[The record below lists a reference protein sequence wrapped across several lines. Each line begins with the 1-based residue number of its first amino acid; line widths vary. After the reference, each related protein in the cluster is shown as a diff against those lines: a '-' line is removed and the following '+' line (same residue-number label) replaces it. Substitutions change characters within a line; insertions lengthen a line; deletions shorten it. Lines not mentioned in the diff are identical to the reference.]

1 MQVIDYINNKK
12 VGNPINNDDV
22 ALEINFQPGDND
34 VSLSTF
40 SFEWA
45 ENEAKI
51 LTDYLKDGVSGG
63 RGITMGL
70 PHRREIVENGKIL
83 NVLDGYID
91 LASAQWDR
99 DLVTA
104 DTKERAGLE
113 WVTEVAD
120 GIDFQTL
127 YQKGFLTDNDKVFV
141 PYVISSVP
149 NYKDIMITTLTL
161 VSIGIWIKQSVKEIT
176 VDGLKVATI
185 IDSLG
190 GIIGTI
196 AAIIYAIFLVVS
208 IVKLILD
215 LVALVISRVKYA
227 VSMSVNRQIEAACN
241 YLGLKYS
248 SAILQDTNFKRLHII
263 PEAFAPPVTQA
274 DDRIKGYLFGNK
286 IEQTGY
292 YTGTFGDLLR
302 RITGMFN
309 LRIVSSSKGLELL
322 PMLKPLTSANFTIPD
337 YYIPQFTTNASN
349 LVSNLQLRFETD
361 MVDLNTIDNYKG
373 TIMQSQ
379 LSHPSVSKAEKNI
392 QLLKGFNQISFGFS
406 RAIRKEKLTQPE
418 DALDTLL
425 DVIGGVIGALIK
437 AGNAVIGVVNQI
449 MEKLRNVKRVLGRIG
464 IDIKVDFDPVPT
476 LDDPNLGDIID
487 NRIGMMLL
495 DKDQIGNAKIVLLN
509 VNADM
514 KKTKISVDNNAQ
526 LNALNLYNVFHK
538 SKSFAPGKESAQ
550 RYIYNVPKVEM
561 NLNDVLTV
569 MDEGNVRFK
578 NKIMEVVSCSW
589 NSGSRLAD
597 FVVKER
603 KNYTTNLVETLTE
616 PDGN

>member
-1 MQVIDYINNKK
+1 MQVIDYINGVK
-12 VGNPINNDDV
+12 VNNPVNNDDV
-22 ALEINFQPGDND
+22 SIEINFQPGDND

-51 LTDYLKDGVSGG
+51 LTDYLKNGVSGG
-63 RGITMGL
+63 KGITMGL
-70 PHRREIVENGKIL
+70 PHRREIVENGKTL

-99 DLVTA
+99 DFVTA

-176 VDGLKVATI
+176 AEGTKLSTI
-185 IDSLG
+185 IDALG
-190 GIIGTI
+190 GIIGLI
-196 AAIIYAIFLVVS
+196 AAIIYAIFLVIS

-227 VSMSVNRQIEAACN
+227 ASMSVNRQIEAACN

-248 SAILQDTNFKRLHII
+248 CAILQDTNFKRLHII

-309 LRIVSSSKGLELL
+309 LRIVSSAKGLELL

-373 TIMQSQ
+373 TIMQAQ
-379 LSHPSVSKAEKNI
+379 LSHPRLSKAERKL
-392 QLLKGFNQISFGFS
+392 QLLKGFNQVSFGFS

-418 DALDTLL
+418 ETLDTLL
-425 DVIGGVIGALIK
+425 NTIGAVIGALIK
-437 AGNAVIGVVNQI
+437 AANGVIGVVNKI

-476 LDDPNLGDIID
+476 LDDPNLGDIIE

-509 VNADM
+509 VNSDM
-514 KKTKISVDNNAQ
+514 RKTKIAVDNNAQ

>member
-1 MQVIDYINNKK
+1 MQVIDYINGVK
-12 VGNPINNDDV
+12 VNNPVNNDDV
-22 ALEINFQPGDND
+22 SIEINFQPGDND

-51 LTDYLKDGVSGG
+51 LTDYLKNGVSGG
-63 RGITMGL
+63 KGITMGL
-70 PHRREIVENGKIL
+70 PHRREIVENGKTL

-99 DLVTA
+99 DFVTA

-176 VDGLKVATI
+176 AEGTKLSTI
-185 IDSLG
+185 IDALG
-190 GIIGTI
+190 GIIGLI
-196 AAIIYAIFLVVS
+196 AAIIYAIFLVIS

-227 VSMSVNRQIEAACN
+227 ASMSVNRQIEAACN

-248 SAILQDTNFKRLHII
+248 CAILQDTNFKRLHII

-309 LRIVSSSKGLELL
+309 LRIVSSAKGLELL

-349 LVSNLQLRFETD
+349 LVSNLELRFETD

-373 TIMQSQ
+373 TIMQAQ
-379 LSHPSVSKAEKNI
+379 LSHPRLSKAERKL
-392 QLLKGFNQISFGFS
+392 QLLKGFNQVSFGFS

-418 DALDTLL
+418 EAVDALL
-425 DVIGGVIGALIK
+425 DVIGAVVGALIK
-437 AGNAVIGVVNQI
+437 AANAVIGIVNKI

-476 LDDPNLGDIID
+476 LDDPNLGDIIE

-509 VNADM
+509 VNSDM
-514 KKTKISVDNNAQ
+514 RKTKIAVDNNAQ

>member
-1 MQVIDYINNKK
+1 MQVIDYINGVK
-12 VGNPINNDDV
+12 VNNPINNDDV

-51 LTDYLKDGVSGG
+51 LTDYLKNGVSGG
-63 RGITMGL
+63 RGVTMGL

-91 LASAQWDR
+91 LSSAQWDR

-127 YQKGFLTDNDKVFV
+127 YNQGFLTDNDKVFV

-161 VSIGIWIKQSVKEIT
+161 VSIGIWIKQSVKEIAAGIT
-176 VDGLKVATI
+176 ETTTI
-185 IDSLG
+185 VDSLG
-190 GIIGTI
+190 GIIQTI
-196 AAIIYAIFLVVS
+196 AAIIYAIFLVIS

-227 VSMSVNRQIEAACN
+227 ASMSVNRQIEAACN

-248 SAILQDTNFKRLHII
+248 SAILQDTTFNRLHII

-349 LVSNLQLRFETD
+349 LVSNIQLRFETD

-379 LSHPSVSKAEKNI
+379 LTHPSASKAERKL
-392 QLLKGFNQISFGFS
+392 QLLKGFNQVSFGFS
-406 RAIRKEKLTQPE
+406 RAIRKDKLTQPE
-418 DALDTLL
+418 EALDTLL
-425 DVIGGVIGALIK
+425 DVIGAVVGALIK

>member
-1 MQVIDYINNKK
+1 MQVIDYINNRK
-12 VGNPINNDDV
+12 VNNPINNDDV

-63 RGITMGL
+63 KGITMGL

-83 NVLDGYID
+83 SVLDGYID

-99 DLVTA
+99 DLITA

-161 VSIGIWIKQSVKEIT
+161 VSIGIWIRQSIKEISAGIT
-176 VDGLKVATI
+176 ETTTI
-185 IDSLG
+185 VDSLG
-190 GIIGTI
+190 GIIQTI
-196 AAIIYAIFLVVS
+196 AAIIYAIFLVIS

-227 VSMSVNRQIEAACN
+227 ASMSVNKQIEAACS

-248 SAILQDTNFKRLHII
+248 SKLLQSAEWNKLHII

-322 PMLKPLTSANFTIPD
+322 PMIKPLTSANFTIPN
-337 YYIPQFTTNASN
+337 YYIPQFTTNANN

-392 QLLKGFNQISFGFS
+392 QLLKGFNQVSFGFS

-425 DVIGGVIGALIK
+425 DVIGGVIGALINV
-437 AGNAVIGVVNQI
+437 GNAVIGVVNEI

-495 DKDQIGNAKIVLLN
+495 DRDQIGNAKIVLLD

-514 KKTKISVDNNAQ
+514 KKTKIAVDNNDK
-526 LNALNLYNVFHK
+526 LNARYIFEQFHK
-538 SKSFAPGKESAQ
+538 TKSFAPGKESAQ

-569 MDEGNVRFK
+569 MNEGNVRFK

-589 NSGSRLAD
+589 NSGSRLSD
-597 FVVKER
+597 FVVSER
-603 KNYTTNLVETLTE
+603 KNYTTNLVETITE

>member
-1 MQVIDYINNKK
+1 MQVIDYINGVK
-12 VGNPINNDDV
+12 VNNPVNNDDV

-51 LTDYLKDGVSGG
+51 LTDYLKNGVSGG
-63 RGITMGL
+63 KGITMGL
-70 PHRREIVENGKIL
+70 PHRREIVENGKTL

-99 DLVTA
+99 DFVTA

-149 NYKDIMITTLTL
+149 NYKDIMISTLTL
-161 VSIGIWIKQSVKEIT
+161 VSIGIWIRQSVKEIT
-176 VDGLKVATI
+176 AEGLKAGTI
-185 IDSLG
+185 IDSFG
-190 GIIGTI
+190 GIIGLI
-196 AAIIYAIFLVVS
+196 AAILYAIFLLIS

-215 LVALVISRVKYA
+215 LVALVIHRVKYA
-227 VSMSVNRQIEAACN
+227 ASMSVNRQIEAACN

-248 SAILQDTNFKRLHII
+248 CAILQDTNFKRLHII

-309 LRIVSSSKGLELL
+309 LRIVSSAKGLELL

-349 LVSNLQLRFETD
+349 LVSNLELRFETD

-373 TIMQSQ
+373 TIMQAQ
-379 LSHPSVSKAEKNI
+379 LSHPRLSKAERKL
-392 QLLKGFNQISFGFS
+392 QLLKGFNQVSFGFS

-418 DALDTLL
+418 EAVDALL
-425 DVIGGVIGALIK
+425 DVIGAVVGALIK
-437 AGNAVIGVVNQI
+437 AANAVIGIVNKI

-476 LDDPNLGDIID
+476 LDDPNLGDIIE

-509 VNADM
+509 VNSDM
-514 KKTKISVDNNAQ
+514 RKTKIAVDNNAQ

-597 FVVKER
+597 FVVEER

>member
-1 MQVIDYINNKK
+1 MQVIDYINGVK
-12 VGNPINNDDV
+12 VNNPVNNDDV

-51 LTDYLKDGVSGG
+51 LTDYLKNGVSGG
-63 RGITMGL
+63 KGITMGL
-70 PHRREIVENGKIL
+70 PHRREIVENGKTL

-99 DLVTA
+99 DFVTA

-127 YQKGFLTDNDKVFV
+127 YNQGFLTDNDKVFV

-176 VDGLKVATI
+176 AEGTKLSTI
-185 IDSLG
+185 IDALG
-190 GIIGTI
+190 GIIGLI
-196 AAIIYAIFLVVS
+196 AAIIYAIFLVIS

-227 VSMSVNRQIEAACN
+227 ASMSVNRQIEAACN

-248 SAILQDTNFKRLHII
+248 SAILQDTTFNRLHII
-263 PEAFAPPVTQA
+263 PEAFAAPVTQA

-309 LRIVSSSKGLELL
+309 LRIVSSAKGLELL

-349 LVSNLQLRFETD
+349 LVSNLELRFETD

-373 TIMQSQ
+373 TIMQAQ
-379 LSHPSVSKAEKNI
+379 LAHPSLSKAERKL
-392 QLLKGFNQISFGFS
+392 QLLKGFNQVSFGFS

-418 DALDTLL
+418 EALDTLL
-425 DVIGGVIGALIK
+425 DVIGAVVGALIK
-437 AGNAVIGVVNQI
+437 AANAVIGLVNKI

-476 LDDPNLGDIID
+476 LDDPNLGDIIE

-509 VNADM
+509 VNSDM
-514 KKTKISVDNNAQ
+514 RKTKIAVDNNAQ

>member
-1 MQVIDYINNKK
+1 MQVIDYINGVK
-12 VGNPINNDDV
+12 VNNPVNNDDV
-22 ALEINFQPGDND
+22 SLEINFQPGDND

-51 LTDYLKDGVSGG
+51 LTDYLKNGVSGG
-63 RGITMGL
+63 KGITMGL
-70 PHRREIVENGKIL
+70 PHRREIVENGKTL

-91 LASAQWDR
+91 LSSAQWDR
-99 DLVTA
+99 DFVTA

-176 VDGLKVATI
+176 ADGTKVSTI

-196 AAIIYAIFLVVS
+196 AAIIYAIFLVIS

-227 VSMSVNRQIEAACN
+227 ASMSVNRQIEAACN

-248 SAILQDTNFKRLHII
+248 SAILQDTTFNRLHII

-309 LRIVSSSKGLELL
+309 LRIVSSAKGLELL

-349 LVSNLQLRFETD
+349 LVSNLELRFETD

-373 TIMQSQ
+373 TIMQAQ
-379 LSHPSVSKAEKNI
+379 LAHQSLSKAERKL
-392 QLLKGFNQISFGFS
+392 QLLKGFNQVSFGFS

-418 DALDTLL
+418 EALDTLL
-425 DVIGGVIGALIK
+425 DVISAVIGALIK
-437 AGNAVIGVVNQI
+437 AANAVIGIVNKI

-476 LDDPNLGDIID
+476 LDDPNLGDIVE

-495 DKDQIGNAKIVLLN
+495 DKDQIGNAKIVLLD

-514 KKTKISVDNNAQ
+514 KKTKIAVDNNAQ

>member
-1 MQVIDYINNKK
+1 MQVIDYINGVK
-12 VGNPINNDDV
+12 VNNPVNNDDV

-51 LTDYLKDGVSGG
+51 LTDYLKNGVSGG
-63 RGITMGL
+63 KGITMGL
-70 PHRREIVENGKIL
+70 PHRREIVENGKTL
-83 NVLDGYID
+83 NVLVGYID

-99 DLVTA
+99 DFVTA

-161 VSIGIWIKQSVKEIT
+161 VSIGIWIQQSVKEIT
-176 VDGLKVATI
+176 ADGTKVSTI

-196 AAIIYAIFLVVS
+196 AAIIYAIFLVIS

-227 VSMSVNRQIEAACN
+227 ASMSVNRQIEAACN

-248 SAILQDTNFKRLHII
+248 SAILQDTTFNRLHII
-263 PEAFAPPVTQA
+263 PEAFAAPVTQA

-309 LRIVSSSKGLELL
+309 LRIVSSAKGLELL

-349 LVSNLQLRFETD
+349 LVSNLELRFETD

-373 TIMQSQ
+373 TIMQAQ
-379 LSHPSVSKAEKNI
+379 LSHPRLSKAERKL
-392 QLLKGFNQISFGFS
+392 QLLKGFNQVSFGFS

-418 DALDTLL
+418 EAVDALL
-425 DVIGGVIGALIK
+425 DVIGAVVGALIK
-437 AGNAVIGVVNQI
+437 AANAVIGIVNKI

-476 LDDPNLGDIID
+476 LDDPNLGDIIE

-509 VNADM
+509 VNSDM
-514 KKTKISVDNNAQ
+514 RKTKIAVDNNAQ

>member
-1 MQVIDYINNKK
+1 MQVIDYINNRK
-12 VGNPINNDDV
+12 VNNPINNDDV

-51 LTDYLKDGVSGG
+51 LTDYLKNGVSGG
-63 RGITMGL
+63 RGVTMGL

-104 DTKERAGLE
+104 DTKEKAGLE

-127 YQKGFLTDNDKVFV
+127 YNQGFLTDNDKVFV

-176 VDGLKVATI
+176 ADGLKVATI

-196 AAIIYAIFLVVS
+196 AAIIYAIFLVIS

-227 VSMSVNRQIEAACN
+227 ASMSVNRQIEAACN

-248 SAILQDTNFKRLHII
+248 SAILQDTTFNRLHII

-309 LRIVSSSKGLELL
+309 LRIVSSAKGLELL

-349 LVSNLQLRFETD
+349 LVSNIQLRFETD

-373 TIMQSQ
+373 TIMQAQ
-379 LSHPSVSKAEKNI
+379 LAHPSLSKAERKL
-392 QLLKGFNQISFGFS
+392 QLLKGFNQVSFGFS

-418 DALDTLL
+418 EALDTLL
-425 DVIGGVIGALIK
+425 DVIGAVVGALIK
-437 AGNAVIGVVNQI
+437 AANAVIGVVNQI

-495 DKDQIGNAKIVLLN
+495 DKDQIGNAKIVLLD

>member
-1 MQVIDYINNKK
+1 MQVIDYINNRK
-12 VGNPINNDDV
+12 VNNPINNDDV
-22 ALEINFQPGDND
+22 ALEINFQPGNND

-45 ENEAKI
+45 EKEAKI
-51 LTDYLKDGVSGG
+51 LTHYLKDGVSGG

-91 LASAQWDR
+91 LSSAQWDR

-127 YQKGFLTDNDKVFV
+127 YQTGFLTDNDKVFV

-161 VSIGIWIKQSVKEIT
+161 VSIGVYIQQSIVTLRASGAEAGT
-176 VDGLKVATI
+176 Y
-185 IDSLG
+185 IDSIG
-190 GIIGTI
+190 GIITLI
-196 AAIIYAIFLVVS
+196 AQIIYAILLVIS

-215 LVALVISRVKYA
+215 LIALVISRVKYVA
-227 VSMSVNRQIEAACN
+227 SMSVNRQIEAACN

-248 SAILQDTNFKRLHII
+248 SAILQDTTFKRLHII

-274 DDRIKGYLFGNK
+274 NDKIKGYLFGNK

-309 LRIVSSSKGLELL
+309 LRIVSSAKGLELL

-373 TIMQSQ
+373 TIMQAQ
-379 LSHPSVSKAEKNI
+379 LTHPSLSKRERKL
-392 QLLKGFNQISFGFS
+392 QLLKGFNQVSFGFS

-418 DALDTLL
+418 EALDTLL
-425 DVIGGVIGALIK
+425 DVIGAVVGALIK
-437 AGNAVIGVVNQI
+437 AANAVVGLVNRIIQ
-449 MEKLRNVKRVLGRIG
+449 ELRNIKRILGRIG
-464 IDIKVDFDPVPT
+464 IDIKLDFDPIGT
-476 LDDPNLGDIID
+476 IEDPNLGELID

-495 DKDQIGNAKIVLLN
+495 DQDQIGNAKIVLLD

-526 LNALNLYNVFHK
+526 LNALNLYNIFHK

-589 NSGSRLAD
+589 NSGTRLAD
-597 FVVKER
+597 FVVNER

>member
-1 MQVIDYINNKK
+1 MQVIDYINGVK
-12 VGNPINNDDV
+12 VNNPVNNDDV
-22 ALEINFQPGDND
+22 SLEINFQPGDND

-51 LTDYLKDGVSGG
+51 LTDYLKNGVSGG
-63 RGITMGL
+63 KGITMGL
-70 PHRREIVENGKIL
+70 PHKRIIVENGKTL

-99 DLVTA
+99 DFVTA

-176 VDGLKVATI
+176 AEGTKLSTI
-185 IDSLG
+185 IDALG
-190 GIIGTI
+190 GIIGLI
-196 AAIIYAIFLVVS
+196 AAIIYAIFLVIS

-227 VSMSVNRQIEAACN
+227 ASMSVNRQIEAACN

-248 SAILQDTNFKRLHII
+248 CAILQDTNFKRLHII

-309 LRIVSSSKGLELL
+309 LRIVSSAKGLELI

-337 YYIPQFTTNASN
+337 YYMPQFTTNASN
-349 LVSNLQLRFETD
+349 LVSNLELRFETD

-373 TIMQSQ
+373 TIMQAQ
-379 LSHPSVSKAEKNI
+379 LSHPRLSKAERKL
-392 QLLKGFNQISFGFS
+392 QLLKGFNQVSFGFS

-418 DALDTLL
+418 EAVDALL
-425 DVIGGVIGALIK
+425 DVIGAVVGALIK
-437 AGNAVIGVVNQI
+437 AANAVIGIVNKI

-476 LDDPNLGDIID
+476 LDDPNLGDIIE

-509 VNADM
+509 VNSDM
-514 KKTKISVDNNAQ
+514 RKTKIAVDNNAQ

>member
-1 MQVIDYINNKK
+1 MQVIDYINGVK
-12 VGNPINNDDV
+12 VNNPVNNDDV
-22 ALEINFQPGDND
+22 SLEINFQPGDND

-51 LTDYLKDGVSGG
+51 LTDYLKNGVSGG
-63 RGITMGL
+63 KGITMGL
-70 PHRREIVENGKIL
+70 PHRREIVENGKTL

-99 DLVTA
+99 DFVTA

-176 VDGLKVATI
+176 AEGTKLSTI
-185 IDSLG
+185 IDALG
-190 GIIGTI
+190 GIIGLI
-196 AAIIYAIFLVVS
+196 AAIIYAIFLVIS

-227 VSMSVNRQIEAACN
+227 ASMSVNRQIEAACN

-248 SAILQDTNFKRLHII
+248 SAILQDTTFNRLHII
-263 PEAFAPPVTQA
+263 PEAFAAPVTQA

-309 LRIVSSSKGLELL
+309 LRIVSSAKGLELL

-349 LVSNLQLRFETD
+349 LVSNLELRFETD

-373 TIMQSQ
+373 TIMQAQ
-379 LSHPSVSKAEKNI
+379 LSHPRLSKAERKL
-392 QLLKGFNQISFGFS
+392 QLLKGFNQVSFGFS

-418 DALDTLL
+418 EALDTLL
-425 DVIGGVIGALIK
+425 DVIGAVVGALIK
-437 AGNAVIGVVNQI
+437 AANAVIGLVNKI

-476 LDDPNLGDIID
+476 LDDPNLGDIIE

-509 VNADM
+509 VNSDM
-514 KKTKISVDNNAQ
+514 RKTKIAVDNNAQ

>member
-1 MQVIDYINNKK
+1 MQVIDYINGVK
-12 VGNPINNDDV
+12 VNNPVNNDDV

-51 LTDYLKDGVSGG
+51 LTDYLKNGVSGG
-63 RGITMGL
+63 KGITMGL
-70 PHRREIVENGKIL
+70 PHRREIVENGKTL

-99 DLVTA
+99 DFVTA

-176 VDGLKVATI
+176 AEGTKLSTI
-185 IDSLG
+185 IDALG
-190 GIIGTI
+190 GIIGLI
-196 AAIIYAIFLVVS
+196 AAIIYAIFLVIS

-227 VSMSVNRQIEAACN
+227 ASMSVNRQIEAACN

-248 SAILQDTNFKRLHII
+248 SAILQDTTFNRLHII
-263 PEAFAPPVTQA
+263 PEAFAAPVTQA

-309 LRIVSSSKGLELL
+309 LRIVSSAKGLELL

-349 LVSNLQLRFETD
+349 LVSNLELRFETD

-373 TIMQSQ
+373 TIMQAQ
-379 LSHPSVSKAEKNI
+379 LSHPRLSKAERKL
-392 QLLKGFNQISFGFS
+392 QLLKGFNQVSFGFS

-418 DALDTLL
+418 EALDTLL
-425 DVIGGVIGALIK
+425 DVIGAVVGALIK
-437 AGNAVIGVVNQI
+437 AANAVIGLVNKI

-476 LDDPNLGDIID
+476 LDDPNLGDIIE

-509 VNADM
+509 VNSDM
-514 KKTKISVDNNAQ
+514 RKTKIAVDNNAQ

>member
-1 MQVIDYINNKK
+1 MQVIDYINGVK
-12 VGNPINNDDV
+12 VNNPVNNDDV

-51 LTDYLKDGVSGG
+51 LTDYLKNGVSGG
-63 RGITMGL
+63 KGITMGL
-70 PHRREIVENGKIL
+70 PHRREIVENGKTL

-99 DLVTA
+99 DFVTA

-176 VDGLKVATI
+176 AEGTKLSTI
-185 IDSLG
+185 IDALG
-190 GIIGTI
+190 GIIGLI
-196 AAIIYAIFLVVS
+196 AAIIYAIFLVIS

-227 VSMSVNRQIEAACN
+227 ASMSVNRQIEAACN

-248 SAILQDTNFKRLHII
+248 CAILQDTNFKRLHII

-309 LRIVSSSKGLELL
+309 LRIVSSAKGLELL

-349 LVSNLQLRFETD
+349 LVSNLELRFETD

-373 TIMQSQ
+373 TIMQAQ
-379 LSHPSVSKAEKNI
+379 LSHPRLSKAERKL
-392 QLLKGFNQISFGFS
+392 QLLKGFNQVSFGFS

-418 DALDTLL
+418 EAVDALL
-425 DVIGGVIGALIK
+425 DVIGAVVGALIK
-437 AGNAVIGVVNQI
+437 AANAVIGIVNKI

-476 LDDPNLGDIID
+476 LDDPNLGDIIE

-509 VNADM
+509 VNSDM
-514 KKTKISVDNNAQ
+514 RKTKIAVDNNAQ

>member
-1 MQVIDYINNKK
+1 MQVIDYINGVK
-12 VGNPINNDDV
+12 VNNPVNNDDV
-22 ALEINFQPGDND
+22 SLEINFQPGDND

-51 LTDYLKDGVSGG
+51 LTDYLKNGVSGG
-63 RGITMGL
+63 KGITMGL
-70 PHRREIVENGKIL
+70 PHKRIIVENGKTL

-91 LASAQWDR
+91 LSSAQWDR
-99 DLVTA
+99 DFVTA

-149 NYKDIMITTLTL
+149 NYKDIMISTLTL
-161 VSIGIWIKQSVKEIT
+161 VSIGIWIRQSVKEIT
-176 VDGLKVATI
+176 AEGLKAGTI
-185 IDSLG
+185 IDSFG
-190 GIIGTI
+190 GIIGLI
-196 AAIIYAIFLVVS
+196 AAILYAIFLLIS

-215 LVALVISRVKYA
+215 LVALVIHRVKYA
-227 VSMSVNRQIEAACN
+227 ASMSVNRQIEAACN

-248 SAILQDTNFKRLHII
+248 CAILQDTNFKRLHII

-309 LRIVSSSKGLELL
+309 LRIVSSAKGLELL

-373 TIMQSQ
+373 TIMQAQ
-379 LSHPSVSKAEKNI
+379 LSHTPLSKAERKL
-392 QLLKGFNQISFGFS
+392 QLLKGFNQVSFGFS

-418 DALDTLL
+418 KTLDTLL
-425 DVIGGVIGALIK
+425 DTIGGVIGALIK
-437 AGNAVIGVVNQI
+437 AANGVIGVVNKI

-464 IDIKVDFDPVPT
+464 IDLKVDFDPVPT
-476 LDDPNLGDIID
+476 LDDPNLGDIIE

-509 VNADM
+509 VNSDM
-514 KKTKISVDNNAQ
+514 KKTKIAVDNNAQ

-597 FVVKER
+597 FVVEER

>member
-1 MQVIDYINNKK
+1 MQVIDYINNRK
-12 VGNPINNDDV
+12 VNNPINNDDV
-22 ALEINFQPGDND
+22 ALEINFQPGNND

-45 ENEAKI
+45 EKEAKI
-51 LTDYLKDGVSGG
+51 LTHYLKDGVSGG

-127 YQKGFLTDNDKVFV
+127 YQTGFLTDNDKVFV

-161 VSIGIWIKQSVKEIT
+161 VSIGVYIQQSIVTLRASGAEAGT
-176 VDGLKVATI
+176 Y
-185 IDSLG
+185 IDSIG
-190 GIIGTI
+190 GIITLI
-196 AAIIYAIFLVVS
+196 AQIIYAILLVIS

-215 LVALVISRVKYA
+215 LIALVISRVKYVA
-227 VSMSVNRQIEAACN
+227 SMSVNRQIEAACN

-248 SAILQDTNFKRLHII
+248 SAILQDTTFKRLHII

-274 DDRIKGYLFGNK
+274 NDKIKGYLFGNK

-309 LRIVSSSKGLELL
+309 LRIVSSAKGLELL
-322 PMLKPLTSANFTIPD
+322 PMLKPLTSANFTIPE

-373 TIMQSQ
+373 TIMQAQ
-379 LSHPSVSKAEKNI
+379 LTHPLISKRERKL
-392 QLLKGFNQISFGFS
+392 QLLKGFNQVSFGFS

-418 DALDTLL
+418 EALDTLL
-425 DVIGGVIGALIK
+425 DVIGAVVGALIK
-437 AGNAVIGVVNQI
+437 AANAVVGLVNRIIQ
-449 MEKLRNVKRVLGRIG
+449 ELRNIKRILGRIG
-464 IDIKVDFDPVPT
+464 IDIKLDFDPIGT
-476 LDDPNLGDIID
+476 IEDPNLGELID

-495 DKDQIGNAKIVLLN
+495 DQDQIGNAKIVLLD

-514 KKTKISVDNNAQ
+514 KKTKIAVDNNAQ
-526 LNALNLYNVFHK
+526 LNALNLYNIFHK

-589 NSGSRLAD
+589 NSGTRLAD
-597 FVVKER
+597 FVINER

>member
-1 MQVIDYINNKK
+1 MQVIDYINNRK
-12 VGNPINNDDV
+12 VNNPINNDDV
-22 ALEINFQPGDND
+22 ALEINFQPGNND

-45 ENEAKI
+45 EKEAKI
-51 LTDYLKDGVSGG
+51 LTHYLKDGVSGG

-127 YQKGFLTDNDKVFV
+127 YQTGFLTDNDKVFV

-161 VSIGIWIKQSVKEIT
+161 VSIGVYIQQSIVTLRASGAEAGT
-176 VDGLKVATI
+176 Y
-185 IDSLG
+185 IDSIG
-190 GIIGTI
+190 GIITLI
-196 AAIIYAIFLVVS
+196 AQIIYAILLVIS

-215 LVALVISRVKYA
+215 LIALVISRVKYVA
-227 VSMSVNRQIEAACN
+227 SMSVNRQIEAACN

-248 SAILQDTNFKRLHII
+248 SAILQDTTFKRLHII

-274 DDRIKGYLFGNK
+274 NDKIKGYLFGNK

-309 LRIVSSSKGLELL
+309 LRIVSSAKGLELL
-322 PMLKPLTSANFTIPD
+322 PMLKPLTSANFTIPE

-373 TIMQSQ
+373 TIMQAQ
-379 LSHPSVSKAEKNI
+379 LTHPLISKRERKL
-392 QLLKGFNQISFGFS
+392 QLLKGFNQVSFGFS

-418 DALDTLL
+418 EALDTLL
-425 DVIGGVIGALIK
+425 DVIGAVVGALIK
-437 AGNAVIGVVNQI
+437 AANAVVGLVNRIIQ
-449 MEKLRNVKRVLGRIG
+449 ELRNIKRILGRIG
-464 IDIKVDFDPVPT
+464 IDIKLDFDPIGT
-476 LDDPNLGDIID
+476 IEDPNLGDLID

-495 DKDQIGNAKIVLLN
+495 DQDQIGNAKIVLLD

-589 NSGSRLAD
+589 NSGTRLAD
-597 FVVKER
+597 FVINER

>member
-1 MQVIDYINNKK
+1 MQVIDYINGVK
-12 VGNPINNDDV
+12 VNNPVNNDDV
-22 ALEINFQPGDND
+22 SIEINFQPGDND

-51 LTDYLKDGVSGG
+51 LTDYLKNGVSGG
-63 RGITMGL
+63 KGITMGL
-70 PHRREIVENGKIL
+70 PHRREIVENGKTL

-99 DLVTA
+99 DFVTA

-149 NYKDIMITTLTL
+149 NYKDIMISTLTL
-161 VSIGIWIKQSVKEIT
+161 VSIGIWIRQSVKEIT
-176 VDGLKVATI
+176 AEGLKVGTI
-185 IDSLG
+185 IDSFG
-190 GIIGTI
+190 GIIGLI
-196 AAIIYAIFLVVS
+196 AAILYAIFLLIS

-215 LVALVISRVKYA
+215 LVALVIHRVKYA
-227 VSMSVNRQIEAACN
+227 ASMSVNRQIEAACN

-248 SAILQDTNFKRLHII
+248 CAILQDTNFKRLHII
-263 PEAFAPPVTQA
+263 PEAFAPPVTQP

-309 LRIVSSSKGLELL
+309 LRIVSSAKGLELL

-349 LVSNLQLRFETD
+349 LVSNLELRFETD

-373 TIMQSQ
+373 TIMQAQ
-379 LSHPSVSKAEKNI
+379 LSHPRLSKAERKL
-392 QLLKGFNQISFGFS
+392 QLLKGFNQVSFGFS

-418 DALDTLL
+418 KTLDALLDT
-425 DVIGGVIGALIK
+425 IGAVVGALIK
-437 AGNAVIGVVNQI
+437 AANAVIGIVNKI

-476 LDDPNLGDIID
+476 LDDPNLGDIIE

-509 VNADM
+509 VNSDM
-514 KKTKISVDNNAQ
+514 RKTKIAVDNNAQ

>member
-1 MQVIDYINNKK
+1 MQVIDYINGVK
-12 VGNPINNDDV
+12 VNNPINNDDV

-51 LTDYLKDGVSGG
+51 LTDYLKNGVSGG
-63 RGITMGL
+63 NGITMGL

-104 DTKERAGLE
+104 DTKEKAGLE

-127 YQKGFLTDNDKVFV
+127 YNQGFLTDNDKVFV

-176 VDGLKVATI
+176 ADGLKVATI

-196 AAIIYAIFLVVS
+196 AAIIYAIFLVIS

-227 VSMSVNRQIEAACN
+227 ASMSVNRQIEAACN

-248 SAILQDTNFKRLHII
+248 SAILQDTTFNRLHII

-309 LRIVSSSKGLELL
+309 LRIVSSAKGLELL
-322 PMLKPLTSANFTIPD
+322 PMLKPLTSARFTIPD

-349 LVSNLQLRFETD
+349 LVSNIQLRFETD

-373 TIMQSQ
+373 TIMQAQ
-379 LSHPSVSKAEKNI
+379 LAHPSLSKAERKL
-392 QLLKGFNQISFGFS
+392 QLLKGFNQFSFGFS

-418 DALDTLL
+418 EALDTLL
-425 DVIGGVIGALIK
+425 DVIGAVVGALIK
-437 AGNAVIGVVNQI
+437 AANAVIGVVNQI

-509 VNADM
+509 VNSDM

>member
-1 MQVIDYINNKK
+1 MKVIDYINGVK
-12 VGNPINNDDV
+12 VNNPVNNDDV

-51 LTDYLKDGVSGG
+51 LTDYLKNGVSGG
-63 RGITMGL
+63 KGITMGL
-70 PHRREIVENGKIL
+70 PHRREIVENGKTL

-99 DLVTA
+99 DFVTA

-149 NYKDIMITTLTL
+149 NYKDIMISTLTL
-161 VSIGIWIKQSVKEIT
+161 VSIGIWIRQSVKEIT
-176 VDGLKVATI
+176 AEGLKAGTI
-185 IDSLG
+185 IDSFG
-190 GIIGTI
+190 GIIGLI
-196 AAIIYAIFLVVS
+196 AAILYAIFLLIS

-215 LVALVISRVKYA
+215 LVALVIHKVKYA
-227 VSMSVNRQIEAACN
+227 ASMSVNRQIEAACN

-248 SAILQDTNFKRLHII
+248 CAILQDTNFKRLHII
-263 PEAFAPPVTQA
+263 PEAFAPPATQA
-274 DDRIKGYLFGNK
+274 DDRIKGYLFGNNK
-286 IEQTGY
+286 QTGY

-309 LRIVSSSKGLELL
+309 LRIVSSAKGLELL

-373 TIMQSQ
+373 TIMQAQ
-379 LSHPSVSKAEKNI
+379 LSHLRLSKAERKL
-392 QLLKGFNQISFGFS
+392 QLLKGFNQVSFGFS

-418 DALDTLL
+418 KTLDTLL
-425 DVIGGVIGALIK
+425 DTIGGVIGALIK
-437 AGNAVIGVVNQI
+437 AANGVIGVVNKI

-464 IDIKVDFDPVPT
+464 IDLKVDFDPVPT
-476 LDDPNLGDIID
+476 LDDPNLGDIIE

-495 DKDQIGNAKIVLLN
+495 DKDEIGNAKIVLLN

-514 KKTKISVDNNAQ
+514 KKTKIAADNNAQ
-526 LNALNLYNVFHK
+526 LNALNLYKVFHK

-569 MDEGNVRFK
+569 MGEGNVRFK

>member
-1 MQVIDYINNKK
+1 MQVIDYINGVK
-12 VGNPINNDDV
+12 VNNPVNNDDV
-22 ALEINFQPGDND
+22 SLEINFQPGDND

-51 LTDYLKDGVSGG
+51 LTDYLKNGVSGG
-63 RGITMGL
+63 KGITMGL
-70 PHRREIVENGKIL
+70 PHRREIVENGKTL

-99 DLVTA
+99 DFVTA

-176 VDGLKVATI
+176 AEGTKLSTI
-185 IDSLG
+185 IDALG
-190 GIIGTI
+190 GIIGLI
-196 AAIIYAIFLVVS
+196 AAIIYAIFLVIS

-227 VSMSVNRQIEAACN
+227 ASMSVNRQIEAACN

-248 SAILQDTNFKRLHII
+248 CAILQDTNFKRLHII

-309 LRIVSSSKGLELL
+309 LRIVSSAKGLELL

-349 LVSNLQLRFETD
+349 LVSNLELRFETD

-373 TIMQSQ
+373 TIMQAQ
-379 LSHPSVSKAEKNI
+379 LSHPRLSKAERKL
-392 QLLKGFNQISFGFS
+392 QLLKGFNQVSFGFS

-418 DALDTLL
+418 EAVDALL
-425 DVIGGVIGALIK
+425 DVIGAVVGALIK
-437 AGNAVIGVVNQI
+437 AANAVIGIVNKI

-476 LDDPNLGDIID
+476 LDDPNLGDIIE

-509 VNADM
+509 VNSDM
-514 KKTKISVDNNAQ
+514 RKTKIAVDNNAQ

>member
-1 MQVIDYINNKK
+1 MQVIDYIDNRK
-12 VGNPINNDDV
+12 VNNPINNDDV
-22 ALEINFQPGDND
+22 ALEINFQPGNND

-45 ENEAKI
+45 EKEAKI
-51 LTDYLKDGVSGG
+51 LTHYLKDGVSGG

-91 LASAQWDR
+91 LSSAQWDR

-127 YQKGFLTDNDKVFV
+127 YQTGFLTDNDKVFV

-161 VSIGIWIKQSVKEIT
+161 VSIGVYIQQSIVTLRASGAEAGT
-176 VDGLKVATI
+176 Y
-185 IDSLG
+185 IDSIG
-190 GIIGTI
+190 GIITLI
-196 AAIIYAIFLVVS
+196 AQIIYAILLVIS

-215 LVALVISRVKYA
+215 LIALVISRVKYVA
-227 VSMSVNRQIEAACN
+227 SMSVNRQIEAACN

-248 SAILQDTNFKRLHII
+248 SAILQDTTFKRLHII

-274 DDRIKGYLFGNK
+274 NDKIKGYLFGNK

-309 LRIVSSSKGLELL
+309 LRIVSSAKGLELL

-373 TIMQSQ
+373 TIMQAQ
-379 LSHPSVSKAEKNI
+379 LTHPSLSKRERKL
-392 QLLKGFNQISFGFS
+392 QLLKGFNQVSFGFS

-418 DALDTLL
+418 EALDTLL
-425 DVIGGVIGALIK
+425 DVIGAVVGALIK
-437 AGNAVIGVVNQI
+437 AANAVVGLVNRIIQ
-449 MEKLRNVKRVLGRIG
+449 ELRNIKRILGRIG
-464 IDIKVDFDPVPT
+464 IDIKLDFDPIGT
-476 LDDPNLGDIID
+476 IEDPNLGELID

-495 DKDQIGNAKIVLLN
+495 DQDQIGNAKIVLLD

-526 LNALNLYNVFHK
+526 LNALNLYNIFHK

-589 NSGSRLAD
+589 NSGTRLAD
-597 FVVKER
+597 FVINER

>member
-1 MQVIDYINNKK
+1 MQVIDYINGVK
-12 VGNPINNDDV
+12 VNNPVNNDDV
-22 ALEINFQPGDND
+22 SIEINFQPGDND

-51 LTDYLKDGVSGG
+51 LTDYLKNGVSGG
-63 RGITMGL
+63 KGITMGL
-70 PHRREIVENGKIL
+70 PHRREIVENGKTL

-99 DLVTA
+99 DFVTA

-127 YQKGFLTDNDKVFV
+127 YNQGFLTDNDKVFV

-161 VSIGIWIKQSVKEIT
+161 VSIGIWIQQSVKEIT
-176 VDGLKVATI
+176 ADGTKVSTI

-196 AAIIYAIFLVVS
+196 AAIIYAIFLVIS

-227 VSMSVNRQIEAACN
+227 ASMSVNRQIEAACN

-248 SAILQDTNFKRLHII
+248 CAILQDTNFKRLHII

-309 LRIVSSSKGLELL
+309 LRIVSSAKGLELL

-349 LVSNLQLRFETD
+349 LVSNLELRFETD

-373 TIMQSQ
+373 TIMQAQ
-379 LSHPSVSKAEKNI
+379 LSHPRLSKAERKL
-392 QLLKGFNQISFGFS
+392 QLLKGFNQVSFGFS

-418 DALDTLL
+418 EAVDALL
-425 DVIGGVIGALIK
+425 DVIGAVVGALIK
-437 AGNAVIGVVNQI
+437 AANAVIGIVNKI

-476 LDDPNLGDIID
+476 LDDPNLGDIIE

-509 VNADM
+509 VNSDM
-514 KKTKISVDNNAQ
+514 RKTKIAVDNNAQ

>member
-1 MQVIDYINNKK
+1 MQVIDYINGVK
-12 VGNPINNDDV
+12 VNNPVNNDDV

-51 LTDYLKDGVSGG
+51 LTDYLKNGVSGG
-63 RGITMGL
+63 KGITMGL
-70 PHRREIVENGKIL
+70 PHRREIVENGKTL

-99 DLVTA
+99 DFVTA

-161 VSIGIWIKQSVKEIT
+161 VSIGIWIQQSVKEIT
-176 VDGLKVATI
+176 ADGLKVSTI

-196 AAIIYAIFLVVS
+196 AAIIYAIFLVIS

-227 VSMSVNRQIEAACN
+227 ASMSVNRQIEAACN

-248 SAILQDTNFKRLHII
+248 SAILQDTTFNRLHII
-263 PEAFAPPVTQA
+263 PEAFAAPVTQA

-309 LRIVSSSKGLELL
+309 LRIVSSAKGLELL

-349 LVSNLQLRFETD
+349 LVSNLELRFETD

-373 TIMQSQ
+373 TIMQAQ
-379 LSHPSVSKAEKNI
+379 LSHPRLSKAERKL
-392 QLLKGFNQISFGFS
+392 QLLKGFNQVSFGFS

-418 DALDTLL
+418 EAVDALL
-425 DVIGGVIGALIK
+425 DVIGAVVGALIK
-437 AGNAVIGVVNQI
+437 AANAVIGIVNKI

-476 LDDPNLGDIID
+476 LDDPNLGDIIE

-509 VNADM
+509 VNSDM
-514 KKTKISVDNNAQ
+514 RKTKIAVDNNAQ

>member
-1 MQVIDYINNKK
+1 MQVIDYINGVK
-12 VGNPINNDDV
+12 VNNPVNNDDV

-51 LTDYLKDGVSGG
+51 LTDYLKNGVSGG
-63 RGITMGL
+63 KGITMGL
-70 PHRREIVENGKIL
+70 PHRREIVENGKTL

-99 DLVTA
+99 DFVTA

-161 VSIGIWIKQSVKEIT
+161 VSIGIWIQQSVKEIT
-176 VDGLKVATI
+176 ADGLKVSTI

-196 AAIIYAIFLVVS
+196 AAIIYAIFLVIS

-227 VSMSVNRQIEAACN
+227 ASMSVNRQIEAACN

-248 SAILQDTNFKRLHII
+248 SAILQDTTFNRLHII
-263 PEAFAPPVTQA
+263 PEAFAAPVTQA

-309 LRIVSSSKGLELL
+309 LRIVSSAKGLELL

-349 LVSNLQLRFETD
+349 LVSNLELRFETD

-373 TIMQSQ
+373 TIMQAQ
-379 LSHPSVSKAEKNI
+379 LSHPRLSKAERKL
-392 QLLKGFNQISFGFS
+392 QLLKGFNQVSFGFS

-418 DALDTLL
+418 EALDTLL
-425 DVIGGVIGALIK
+425 DVIGAVVGALIK
-437 AGNAVIGVVNQI
+437 AANAVIGLVNKI

-476 LDDPNLGDIID
+476 LDDPNLGDIIE

-509 VNADM
+509 VNSDM
-514 KKTKISVDNNAQ
+514 RKTKIAVDNNAQ

>member
-1 MQVIDYINNKK
+1 MQVIDYINGVQVN
-12 VGNPINNDDV
+12 NPINNDDV

-51 LTDYLKDGVSGG
+51 LTDYLKDGISGG
-63 RGITMGL
+63 KGITMGL

-91 LASAQWDR
+91 LASAQWNR

-104 DTKERAGLE
+104 DTKEKAGLE

-176 VDGLKVATI
+176 SEGLKVGTI

-227 VSMSVNRQIEAACN
+227 ASMSVNRQIEAACS
-241 YLGLKYS
+241 YLGLKYTS
-248 SAILQDTNFKRLHII
+248 SILQDTAFNNLYII
-263 PEAFAPPVTQA
+263 PEAFAPPATQA

-309 LRIVSSSKGLELL
+309 MRIVSSSKGLELL
-322 PMLKPLTSANFTIPD
+322 PMLKPLTSARFTIPD
-337 YYIPQFTTNASN
+337 YYIPQFTTNASD

-373 TIMQSQ
+373 TIVQSQ
-379 LSHPSVSKAEKNI
+379 LIHPSVSKAERKL
-392 QLLKGFNQISFGFS
+392 QLLKGFNQVSFGFS
-406 RAIRKEKLTQPE
+406 RAIRKNKLTQPE
-418 DALDTLL
+418 EALDTLL
-425 DVIGGVIGALIK
+425 EVVGAVIGALIS
-437 AGNAVIGVVNQI
+437 AANAVIDVVNQI
-449 MEKLRNVKRVLGRIG
+449 MQKLRDIKRILGRIG
-464 IDIKVDFDPVPT
+464 IDIKADFDPVPT

-495 DKDQIGNAKIVLLN
+495 DRDQIGNAKIVLLD

-514 KKTKISVDNNAQ
+514 KKTKIAVNNNTQ
-526 LNALNLYNVFHK
+526 LSALNLFNTFHK
-538 SKSFAPGKESAQ
+538 SKSFAPGKNSAQ
-550 RYIYNVPKVEM
+550 RYIYSVPKVEM

-569 MDEGNVRFK
+569 MNEGNVRFK

-589 NSGSRLAD
+589 NSGTRLAD

-603 KNYTTNLVETLTE
+603 KNYTTNLVETISE

>member
-1 MQVIDYINNKK
+1 MQVIDYINGVK
-12 VGNPINNDDV
+12 VNNPVNNDDV
-22 ALEINFQPGDND
+22 SLEINFQPGDND

-51 LTDYLKDGVSGG
+51 LTDYLKNGVSGG
-63 RGITMGL
+63 KGITMGL
-70 PHRREIVENGKIL
+70 PHKRIIVENGKTL

-91 LASAQWDR
+91 LSSAQWDR
-99 DLVTA
+99 DFVTA

-161 VSIGIWIKQSVKEIT
+161 VSIGIWIQQSVKEIT
-176 VDGLKVATI
+176 AEGTKVSTI

-196 AAIIYAIFLVVS
+196 AAIIYAIFLVIS

-227 VSMSVNRQIEAACN
+227 ASMSVNRQIEAACN

-248 SAILQDTNFKRLHII
+248 SAILQDTTFNRLHII
-263 PEAFAPPVTQA
+263 PEAFAAPVTQA

-309 LRIVSSSKGLELL
+309 LRIVSSAKGLELL

-349 LVSNLQLRFETD
+349 LVSNLELRFETD

-373 TIMQSQ
+373 TIMQAQ
-379 LSHPSVSKAEKNI
+379 LSHPRLSKAERKL
-392 QLLKGFNQISFGFS
+392 QLLKGFNQVSFGFS

-418 DALDTLL
+418 EAVDALL
-425 DVIGGVIGALIK
+425 DVIGAVVGALIK
-437 AGNAVIGVVNQI
+437 AANAVIGIVNKI

-476 LDDPNLGDIID
+476 LDDPNLGDIIE

-509 VNADM
+509 VNSDM
-514 KKTKISVDNNAQ
+514 RKTKIAVDNNAQ

>member
-1 MQVIDYINNKK
+1 MQVIDYINGVK
-12 VGNPINNDDV
+12 VNNPVNNDDV
-22 ALEINFQPGDND
+22 SLEINFQPGDND

-51 LTDYLKDGVSGG
+51 LTDYLKNGVSGG
-63 RGITMGL
+63 KGITMGL
-70 PHRREIVENGKIL
+70 PHKRIIVENGKTL

-91 LASAQWDR
+91 LSSAQWDR
-99 DLVTA
+99 DFVTA

-161 VSIGIWIKQSVKEIT
+161 VSIGIWIQQSVKEIT
-176 VDGLKVATI
+176 AEGTKVSTI

-196 AAIIYAIFLVVS
+196 AAIIYAIFLVIS

-227 VSMSVNRQIEAACN
+227 ASMSVNRQIEAACN

-248 SAILQDTNFKRLHII
+248 SAILQDTTFNRLHII
-263 PEAFAPPVTQA
+263 PEAFAAPVTQA

-309 LRIVSSSKGLELL
+309 LRIVSSAKGLELL

-349 LVSNLQLRFETD
+349 LVSNLELRFETD

-373 TIMQSQ
+373 TIMQAQ
-379 LSHPSVSKAEKNI
+379 LSHPRLSKAERKL
-392 QLLKGFNQISFGFS
+392 QLLKGFNQVSFGFS

-418 DALDTLL
+418 EAVDALL
-425 DVIGGVIGALIK
+425 DVIGAVVGALIK
-437 AGNAVIGVVNQI
+437 AANAVIGIVNKI

-476 LDDPNLGDIID
+476 LDDPNLGDIIE

-509 VNADM
+509 VNSDM
-514 KKTKISVDNNAQ
+514 RKTKIAVDNNAQ

-597 FVVKER
+597 FVVEER

>member
-1 MQVIDYINNKK
+1 MQVIDYIDNRK
-12 VGNPINNDDV
+12 VNNPINNDDV
-22 ALEINFQPGDND
+22 ALEINFQPGNND

-45 ENEAKI
+45 EKEAKI
-51 LTDYLKDGVSGG
+51 LTHYLKDGVSGG

-91 LASAQWDR
+91 LSSAQWDR

-127 YQKGFLTDNDKVFV
+127 YQTGFLTDNDKVFV

-161 VSIGIWIKQSVKEIT
+161 VSIGVYIQQSIVTLRASGAEAGT
-176 VDGLKVATI
+176 Y
-185 IDSLG
+185 IDSIG
-190 GIIGTI
+190 GIITLI
-196 AAIIYAIFLVVS
+196 AQIIYAILLVIS

-215 LVALVISRVKYA
+215 LIALVISRVKYVA
-227 VSMSVNRQIEAACN
+227 SMSVNRQIEAACN

-248 SAILQDTNFKRLHII
+248 SAILQDTTFKRLHII

-274 DDRIKGYLFGNK
+274 NDKIKGYLFGNK

-309 LRIVSSSKGLELL
+309 LRIVSSAKGLELL

-373 TIMQSQ
+373 TIMQAQ
-379 LSHPSVSKAEKNI
+379 LTHPSLSKRERKL
-392 QLLKGFNQISFGFS
+392 QLLKGFNQVSFGFS

-418 DALDTLL
+418 EALDTLL
-425 DVIGGVIGALIK
+425 DVIGAVVGALIK
-437 AGNAVIGVVNQI
+437 AANAVVGLVNRIIQ
-449 MEKLRNVKRVLGRIG
+449 ELRNIKRILGRIG
-464 IDIKVDFDPVPT
+464 IDIKLDFDPIGT
-476 LDDPNLGDIID
+476 IEDPNLGELID

-495 DKDQIGNAKIVLLN
+495 DQDQIGNAKIVLLD

-526 LNALNLYNVFHK
+526 LNALNLYNIFHK

-589 NSGSRLAD
+589 NSGTRLAD
-597 FVVKER
+597 FVVNER

>member
-1 MQVIDYINNKK
+1 MQVIDYINGVK
-12 VGNPINNDDV
+12 VNNPVNNDDV

-51 LTDYLKDGVSGG
+51 LTDYLKNGVSGG
-63 RGITMGL
+63 KGITMGL
-70 PHRREIVENGKIL
+70 PHRREIVENGKTL

-99 DLVTA
+99 DFVTA

-127 YQKGFLTDNDKVFV
+127 YNQGFLTDNDKVFV

-176 VDGLKVATI
+176 AEGTKLSTI
-185 IDSLG
+185 IDALG
-190 GIIGTI
+190 GIIGLI
-196 AAIIYAIFLVVS
+196 AAIIYAIFLVIS

-227 VSMSVNRQIEAACN
+227 ASMSVNRQIEAACN

-248 SAILQDTNFKRLHII
+248 SAILQDTTFNRLHII
-263 PEAFAPPVTQA
+263 PEAFAAPVTQA

-309 LRIVSSSKGLELL
+309 LRIVSSAKGLELL

-349 LVSNLQLRFETD
+349 LVSNLELRFETD

-373 TIMQSQ
+373 TIMQAQ
-379 LSHPSVSKAEKNI
+379 LAHPSLSKAERKL
-392 QLLKGFNQISFGFS
+392 QLLKGFNQVSFGFS

-418 DALDTLL
+418 EAVDALL
-425 DVIGGVIGALIK
+425 DVIGAVVGALIK
-437 AGNAVIGVVNQI
+437 AANAVIGIVNKI

-476 LDDPNLGDIID
+476 LDDPNLGDIIE

-509 VNADM
+509 VNSDM
-514 KKTKISVDNNAQ
+514 RKTKIAVDNNAQ

>member
-1 MQVIDYINNKK
+1 MQVIDYINGVK
-12 VGNPINNDDV
+12 VNNPVNNDDV
-22 ALEINFQPGDND
+22 SLEINFQPGDND

-51 LTDYLKDGVSGG
+51 LTDYLKNGVSGG
-63 RGITMGL
+63 KGITMGL
-70 PHRREIVENGKIL
+70 PHRREIVENGKTL

-99 DLVTA
+99 DFVTA

-176 VDGLKVATI
+176 AEGTKLSTI
-185 IDSLG
+185 IDALG
-190 GIIGTI
+190 GIIGLI
-196 AAIIYAIFLVVS
+196 AAIIYAIFLVIS

-227 VSMSVNRQIEAACN
+227 ASMSVNRQIEAACN

-248 SAILQDTNFKRLHII
+248 CAILQDTTFKRLHII

-309 LRIVSSSKGLELL
+309 LRIVSSAKGLELL

-349 LVSNLQLRFETD
+349 LVSNLELRFETD

-373 TIMQSQ
+373 TIMQAQ
-379 LSHPSVSKAEKNI
+379 LSHPRLSKAERKL
-392 QLLKGFNQISFGFS
+392 QLLKGFNQVSFGFS

-418 DALDTLL
+418 EALDTLL
-425 DVIGGVIGALIK
+425 DVIGAVVGALIK
-437 AGNAVIGVVNQI
+437 AANAVIGLVNKI

-476 LDDPNLGDIID
+476 LDDPNLGDIIE

-509 VNADM
+509 VNSDM
-514 KKTKISVDNNAQ
+514 RKTKIAVDNNAQ

>member
-1 MQVIDYINNKK
+1 MQVIDYINGVK
-12 VGNPINNDDV
+12 VNNPVNNDDV
-22 ALEINFQPGDND
+22 SLEINFQPGDND

-51 LTDYLKDGVSGG
+51 LTDYLKNGVSGG
-63 RGITMGL
+63 KGITMGL
-70 PHRREIVENGKIL
+70 PHRREIVENGKTL

-99 DLVTA
+99 DFVTA

-176 VDGLKVATI
+176 AEGTKLSTI
-185 IDSLG
+185 IDALG
-190 GIIGTI
+190 GIIGLI
-196 AAIIYAIFLVVS
+196 AAIIYAIFLVIS

-227 VSMSVNRQIEAACN
+227 ASMSVNRQIEAACN

-248 SAILQDTNFKRLHII
+248 CAILQDTNFKRLHII

-309 LRIVSSSKGLELL
+309 LRIVSSAKGLELL

-349 LVSNLQLRFETD
+349 LVSNLELRFETD

-373 TIMQSQ
+373 TIMQAQ
-379 LSHPSVSKAEKNI
+379 LSHPRLSKAERKL
-392 QLLKGFNQISFGFS
+392 QLLKGFNQVSFGFS

-418 DALDTLL
+418 ETLDTLL
-425 DVIGGVIGALIK
+425 NTIGAVIGALIK
-437 AGNAVIGVVNQI
+437 AANGVIGVVNKI

-476 LDDPNLGDIID
+476 LDDPNLGDIIE

-509 VNADM
+509 VNSDM
-514 KKTKISVDNNAQ
+514 RKTKIAVDNNAQ